1 MKKWIAACLT
11 GILLIST
18 AMISAA
24 AEPWSKVGEN
34 FISSDGKVIEGAL
47 EKGITISSYQ
57 NRAGVINWKKM
68 AKQNIT
74 FAMIRLGYMD
84 EEDPYFDVNMKNSTS
99 HGLKTGVV
107 FFSKALSVKEA
118 EKEAEYVLEI
128 IKDYD
133 VSYPVAYSIEGQYM
147 LNHKRN
153 RKLITNQVNA
163 FCKVISDAGYC
174 PVVYGDYETLTKAM
188 DTENI
193 PYDIWYER
201 YGVGNIYANRTMWQ
215 CTDSAKVDGI
225 GSLVCLEFSFADYKE
240 KFSGTGWRLINGIW
254 YYYVDYKLVRAD
266 TLTIDGMD
274 YNFGPNGA
282 CINRVE
288 KTRKRYQ

>member
-84 EEDPYFDVNMKNSTS
+84 EEDPYFDVNMKDSTS

-133 VSYPVAYSIEGQYM
+133 VSYPVAYSI
-147 LNHKRN
+147 
-153 RKLITNQVNA
+153 
-163 FCKVISDAGYC
+163 
-174 PVVYGDYETLTKAM
+174 
-188 DTENI
+188 
-193 PYDIWYER
+193 
-201 YGVGNIYANRTMWQ
+201 
-215 CTDSAKVDGI
+215 
-225 GSLVCLEFSFADYKE
+225 
-240 KFSGTGWRLINGIW
+240 
-254 YYYVDYKLVRAD
+254 
-266 TLTIDGMD
+266 
-274 YNFGPNGA
+274 
-282 CINRVE
+282 
-288 KTRKRYQ
+288 